1 MDPCRIVFMGTPEFS
16 VPALQA
22 LRDNGCNIAAVVT
35 KPDRPKGRG
44 QHVIASPVK
53 KVATAYGYSA
63 LQPTNAKEAWFL
75 EKLVALDPDLL
86 VVVAYG
92 QILSRSVLTIPHL
105 GAINIHASLLPK
117 YRGPAPIQWAVING
131 DTQTGVTTMWMDEG
145 IDTGDILLKAEMQI
159 TPYETSASLHDKL
172 ANKGAKLL
180 MDTLKELKSGHL
192 LATRQ
197 DNSKA
202 SHAPLLKKKD
212 GRIEWSKTADA
223 LDCFIRG
230 MDPWPGAFTVLFGK
244 RLRIFT
250 AEHIRQTTQQQP
262 GVVLEGFTGDLE
274 VSTGRGVL
282 SLKEVQ
288 LESGK
293 RLTIDD
299 FLRGYPVPPG
309 TVLG

>member
-1 MDPCRIVFMGTPEFS
+1 MDPYRIVFIGTPEFS

-22 LRDNGCNIAAVVT
+22 LHDNGYNIAAVVT

-44 QHVIASPVK
+44 QHVIASPIK
-53 KVATAYGYSA
+53 KLATAYGYSF
-63 LQPTNAKEAWFL
+63 LQPTSAKETWF
-75 EKLVALDPDLL
+75 EENLVALNPDLL

-92 QILSRSVLTIPHL
+92 QILSRSVLTIPRL

-131 DTQTGVTTMWMDEG
+131 DKQTGVTTMWMDEG
-145 IDTGDILLKAEMQI
+145 MDTGDILLKAEIQI
-159 TPYETSASLHDKL
+159 NSDETSASLHDKL
-172 ANKGAKLL
+172 AHKGAKLL
-180 MDTLKELKSGHL
+180 LDTLKKLKSGHL

-202 SHAPLLKKKD
+202 SHAPFLKKKD

-223 LDCFIRG
+223 LGCFIRG
-230 MDPWPGAFTVLFGK
+230 MDPWPGAFTSLSGK

-250 AEHIRQTTQQQP
+250 AEHMRKTTKQQP
-262 GVVLEGFTGDLE
+262 GVVLEGFPGDLE
-274 VSTGRGVL
+274 VATGRGVL

-293 RLTIDD
+293 RLAIDD